1 MRSPRMTVRRWMIA
15 VLAIWIGFALSRSI
29 NRRLLASMHEGKC
42 KFYTDSALTIEHGLI
57 GKTLSPVVAER
68 LIADGRYRADYHA
81 RLREKYL
88 QAMLRPWESVPSD
101 PPPPAGSKGND
112 RR

>member
-1 MRSPRMTVRRWMIA
+1 MRLPRMTVRRWMIA
-15 VLAIWIGFALSRSI
+15 VVAIWIGFALSRSI
-29 NRRLLASMHEGKC
+29 HRRMLAAEHGSKC
-42 KFYTDSALTIEHGLI
+42 RYYADSALTIEHGLI

-68 LIADGRYRADYHA
+68 LIADGRNRAHYHA

-88 QAMLRPWESVPSD
+88 QATLRPWESVPLD
-101 PPPPAGSKGND
+101 PPPPDDSKGNN